1 MSDLT
6 ERRRAEEALEEL
18 RRDREL
24 ILSSAGEG
32 IYGLDRQ
39 GLTTFV
45 NPAAAEM
52 LGWEP
57 DELLGKSQ
65 HAVIHHTHA
74 DGSAYAAE
82 NCPIYA
88 AFSDGAVHRVDDE
101 VFWRKDGTSFP
112 VEYVSTPICHPEDG
126 LVGAVVTFRDITDR
140 KAAEEALK
148 QLSRDRE
155 LILSS
160 AGEGIYGLDQHGLT
174 TFVNP
179 AAAKMLGW
187 QSDELLGKSMHAVIH
202 HTRSD
207 GSPHAAKNCPIYAA
221 FSDGAV
227 HRVDDEVFW
236 RKDGTSFPIE
246 YVSTPICHPEDGLV
260 GAVVTFRDIT
270 ERQAAEKALQDTMTE
285 VAALKDRL
293 IEENAYLQEEVKLNH
308 RFEEIIGASPQ
319 LRQVLH
325 KIEQVAPTPT
335 TVLILGETGTGKELF
350 ARAIHH
356 LSERQDRP
364 LVKVNCAALPAGIV
378 ESELFGHEKGA
389 STGASSKRIGR
400 FALADGGT
408 LFLDE
413 VGDLPMDVQAKL
425 LRVLQEGEFEPVGG
439 DKTMEVDVRVI
450 AATNHDLQE
459 ATRAGDFRTDLY
471 YRLAVFPISVPPL
484 RERKEDYPRVGQSS
498 S

>member
-18 RRDREL
+18 RRDRDL

-32 IYGLDRQ
+32 IYGLDEK

-57 DELLGKSQ
+57 DEVLGKSQ

-74 DGSAYAAE
+74 DGSAYAAV

-112 VEYVSTPICHPEDG
+112 VEYVSTPI
-126 LVGAVVTFRDITDR
+126 L
-140 KAAEEALK
+140 
-148 QLSRDRE
+148 
-155 LILSS
+155 
-160 AGEGIYGLDQHGLT
+160 
-174 TFVNP
+174 
-179 AAAKMLGW
+179 
-187 QSDELLGKSMHAVIH
+187 
-202 HTRSD
+202 
-207 GSPHAAKNCPIYAA
+207 
-221 FSDGAV
+221 
-227 HRVDDEVFW
+227 
-236 RKDGTSFPIE
+236 
-246 YVSTPICHPEDGLV
+246 HPEDGLV

-270 ERQAAEKALQDTMTE
+270 ERKAAEVALQSAMVE
-285 VAALKDRL
+285 LAALKDRL
-293 IEENAYLQEEVKLNH
+293 AEENAYLQEEVKLNH
-308 RFEEIIGASPQ
+308 HFEEIIGASPQ

-356 LSERQDRP
+356 LSDREGRP

-389 STGASSKRIGR
+389 FTGASSRRSGR
-400 FALADGGT
+400 FALADRGT
-408 LFLDE
+408 IFLDE

-439 DKTMEVDVRVI
+439 EKTMKVDVRVI
-450 AATNHDLQE
+450 AATNRDLEE
-459 ATRAGDFRTDLY
+459 ATRVGDFRTDLY
-471 YRLAVFPISVPPL
+471 YRLAVFPVSVPPL
-484 RERKEDYPRVGQSS
+484 RERKEDIPELVKLFVSRFGESIGKQVTTIPHDVMVTLQGHAWPGNIRELQNVVERLVILTPDATLRLDDTLEGVRRRPIEDGFPASEALEDVEREHIRSVLESVGWRVAGRDGAAGRLKMNPSTLRS
-498 S
+498 RMAKLGIKRASAAGG

>member
-1 MSDLT
+1 MT

-24 ILSSAGEG
+24 ILSAAGEG

-88 AFSDGAVHRVDDE
+88 AFSDGAIHRVDDE
-101 VFWRKDGTSFP
+101 VFWRKDGTSFS
-112 VEYVSTPICHPEDG
+112 VEYVSTPI
-126 LVGAVVTFRDITDR
+126 L
-140 KAAEEALK
+140 
-148 QLSRDRE
+148 
-155 LILSS
+155 
-160 AGEGIYGLDQHGLT
+160 
-174 TFVNP
+174 
-179 AAAKMLGW
+179 
-187 QSDELLGKSMHAVIH
+187 
-202 HTRSD
+202 
-207 GSPHAAKNCPIYAA
+207 
-221 FSDGAV
+221 
-227 HRVDDEVFW
+227 
-236 RKDGTSFPIE
+236 
-246 YVSTPICHPEDGLV
+246 HPEDGLV

-270 ERQAAEKALQDTMTE
+270 ERKAAETALQNAMTE
-285 VAALKDRL
+285 LEGLKNRL
-293 IEENAYLQEEVKLNH
+293 AEENAYLQEEIKLNH
-308 RFEEIIGASPQ
+308 DFEEIVGASPR
-319 LRQVLH
+319 LHQVLH

-335 TVLILGETGTGKELF
+335 TVLIVGETGTGKELF
-350 ARAIHH
+350 ARAIHG
-356 LSERQDRP
+356 LSDRDDRP

-389 STGASSKRIGR
+389 FTGALSKRAGR

-408 LFLDE
+408 IFLDE
-413 VGDLPMDVQAKL
+413 IGDLPMDVQAKL

-439 DKTMEVDVRVI
+439 EKTMKVDIRVI
-450 AATNHDLQE
+450 AATNRDLE
-459 ATRAGDFRTDLY
+459 HATRVGDFRTDLY

-484 RERKEDYPRVGQSS
+484 RERKEDIPELVKLFVRRFGKSIGKEVTAIPNDVMVELQDHSWPGNIRELQNVVERLVILTPDGTLRLDDTLEGARPGPIDDGFPASEALEDVEREHILGVLAKVDWRVAGDDGAARRLKMNPSTLRS
-498 S
+498 RMAKLGIERPGLAGRERTA

>member
-18 RRDREL
+18 RRDRDL

-32 IYGLDRQ
+32 IYGLDEK

-57 DELLGKSQ
+57 DEVLGKSQ

-74 DGSAYAAE
+74 DGSAYAAV

-112 VEYVSTPICHPEDG
+112 VEYVSTPI
-126 LVGAVVTFRDITDR
+126 L
-140 KAAEEALK
+140 
-148 QLSRDRE
+148 
-155 LILSS
+155 
-160 AGEGIYGLDQHGLT
+160 
-174 TFVNP
+174 
-179 AAAKMLGW
+179 
-187 QSDELLGKSMHAVIH
+187 
-202 HTRSD
+202 
-207 GSPHAAKNCPIYAA
+207 
-221 FSDGAV
+221 
-227 HRVDDEVFW
+227 
-236 RKDGTSFPIE
+236 
-246 YVSTPICHPEDGLV
+246 HPEDGLV

-270 ERQAAEKALQDTMTE
+270 ERKAAEVALQSAMVE
-285 VAALKDRL
+285 LAALKDRL
-293 IEENAYLQEEVKLNH
+293 AEENAYLQEEVKLNH
-308 RFEEIIGASPQ
+308 HFEEIIGASPQ

-356 LSERQDRP
+356 LSDREGRP

-389 STGASSKRIGR
+389 FTGASSRRSGR
-400 FALADGGT
+400 FALADRGT
-408 LFLDE
+408 IFLDE

-439 DKTMEVDVRVI
+439 EKTMKVDVRVI
-450 AATNHDLQE
+450 AATNRDLEE
-459 ATRAGDFRTDLY
+459 ATRVGDFRTDLY
-471 YRLAVFPISVPPL
+471 YRLAVFPVSVPPL
-484 RERKEDYPRVGQSS
+484 RERKEDIPELVKLFVSRFGKSIGKQVTTIPHDVMVTLQGHAWPGNIRELQNVVERLVILTPDATLRLDDTLEGVRRRPIEDGFPASEALEDVEREHIRSVLESVGWRDGTAPPAGSR
-498 S
+498 